1 MRYASGLAAAIYIL
15 FAVACFRLIWVDEA
29 WDLALGEGLF
39 TLLAGIGLLWATFG
53 RRWRALAAFAAGV
66 PLVVWFVETPFNSGR
81 PFLYASLVVPAAAL
95 ASMAA
100 ASLKKA
106 RPL

>member
-1 MRYASGLAAAIYIL
+1 MRFASGVAAVIYLL

-39 TLLAGIGLLWATFG
+39 TLLAGAGLLWATFG

-66 PLVVWFVETPFNSGR
+66 PLVVWFAETPFNSGP

-95 ASMAA
+95 ACMAA
-100 ASLKKA
+100 ASAKRTRAL
-106 RPL
+106 